1 MVAVLWAIVLLT
13 GFQWFKRYGLVEN
26 MFYVEPEYLGL
37 IPSQI

>member
-13 GFQWFKRYGLVEN
+13 DFQWVKMYGLVEN
-26 MFYVEPEYLGL
+26 MFHVDPEYLGL